1 MEPLLKNYFQKL
13 CRYIPMQKV
22 HRIIYL
28 FIVAVIALISV
39 LGIHN
44 LLVEKAIGGKP
55 VEAQL
60 ICTTIPNLSPEQL
73 STKGRQSYEKGSF
86 DEAIDCWQ
94 KAVAGY
100 RKLDNKTEL
109 VNNQINLA
117 QAEQALGFFPR
128 ACNTLLEI
136 YDEENCKT
144 LLQDEKKRN
153 DFFHKKL
160 VERAN
165 SPSKI
170 AGLHSLGNVLRGL
183 GELNLSHEILLSLS
197 QDKSQ
202 PQKQA
207 PIWLDLGNTR
217 RALSNKEQDLY
228 YRSQEQQNLICT
240 IINAYTATKAYEEA
254 DKMAEGERDSNLPS
268 PFNTKLQSQLNQLS
282 LVLDLQDWRNN
293 RLNKQTKDEQDILNQ
308 LFSQN
313 RLSLAFK
320 TKKCWDRLKL
330 GQSSAKSINEISKW
344 LLENQLSEQNL
355 LIQLPYIDNL
365 QQQIDKLPVTHAAL
379 FTRLNF
385 AKNLIRIKN
394 VPPAKIEQFLKA
406 SIKQAENL
414 HDSKTESYGYG
425 YLGELS
431 EKRGKLELGKGNF
444 ELATENFELAK
455 ENTKK
460 ALLIAQSLELAS
472 ETQYLWEWQLGRIY
486 KYQIPARTQA
496 QTKELQQESLNN
508 LYAAREIYQRAY
520 LTLQSMRRELVAGN
534 PDATFSFQNDI
545 ESVYREYVSLLL
557 WDDDPSQEY
566 LFKAREVIASLQA
579 VEVEN
584 FLRVAC
590 PENNVEQID
599 TIVDQE
605 APNTAFL
612 YPIRLED
619 RIEVIVKLPNDVTS
633 KSSKKGELKHYRE
646 LISNQADFEERIR
659 QFQRDLEEE
668 YTFEDVKKE
677 GKKMYDLLLKGV
689 EQFIKKNTNINT
701 LVFALDTNLRNIPLS
716 ALVIDDTTNPP
727 TYLIDKYAVALA
739 PRLEIPTRRN
749 IQNKTLSVLAAGLT
763 QPDPNKYQQF
773 PEYLQQF
780 GILRFATKEI
790 ETIEKISRSQISL
803 SKLLDENFNTEQFER
818 KVNTSIF
825 QILHL
830 ATHGQ
835 FSSSPENTF
844 LLASDKPIVVNEIGN
859 IFRRQAQNQPE
870 PIELIVLSA
879 CETATGDQRATLG
892 ISGVGVRAG
901 ARSAIASLWTL
912 DDQVSVE
919 FTEKLYEQLLNPK
932 LTKAEALQKAQ
943 QELRKLPGRQHPR
956 YWAPYI
962 LLGNWL

>member
-1 MEPLLKNYFQKL
+1 
-13 CRYIPMQKV
+13 MQKV

-39 LGIHN
+39 LGINN
-44 LLVEKAIGGKP
+44 LLVEKAIGSEP
-55 VEAQL
+55 AAQL
-60 ICTTIPNLSPEQL
+60 ICTITPNQSPEQL
-73 STKGRQSYEKGSF
+73 STKGRQSYENGSF
-86 DEAIDCWQ
+86 YEAIDCWQ

-100 RKLDNKTEL
+100 RKLDNKTET

-136 YDEENCKT
+136 YNEENCKK
-144 LLQDEKKRN
+144 LLQDEEKRN
-153 DFFHKKL
+153 DFFQKKL

-183 GELNLSHEILLSLS
+183 GELNLSHKILLLS

-202 PQKQA
+202 PQEQA

-217 RALSNKEQDLY
+217 RALSNKEQDLHN
-228 YRSQEQQNLICT
+228 RSQEQQNLICT
-240 IINAYTATKAYEEA
+240 IINAYAATGAYEEA
-254 DKMAEGERDSNLPS
+254 DKMAEGERDSNSPS
-268 PFNTKLQSQLNQLS
+268 PFNTKLQSQLNKLS
-282 LVLDLQDWRNN
+282 LVLDLQDWRND
-293 RLNKQTKDEQDILNQ
+293 RLNKQTKGKQDVLNQ

-313 RLSLAFK
+313 KISLALK
-320 TKKCWDRLKL
+320 TKNCWDRLTL
-330 GQSSAKSINEISKW
+330 GQSSAKSINEIRTW
-344 LLENQLSEQNL
+344 LLDNQLSEQNL
-355 LIQLPYIDNL
+355 LIQLPHIDNL

-394 VPPAKIEQFLKA
+394 VPPKKIEQFLKA

-425 YLGELS
+425 YLGELY
-431 EKRGKLELGKGNF
+431 EKRGKLELDKENF
-444 ELATENFELAK
+444 ELAKENFELAK

-486 KYQIPARTQA
+486 KYQISARTQA
-496 QTKELQQESLNN
+496 QTKELQQGSLNN

-545 ESVYREYVSLLL
+545 ESVYREYVNLLL
-557 WDDDPSQEY
+557 WDDNPSQEY

-579 VEVEN
+579 VEIEN

-599 TIVDQE
+599 TILDRE

-619 RIEVIVKLPNDVTS
+619 RIEVIVKLTNNVTN
-633 KSSKKGELKHYRE
+633 KSSEKEKLQHYRE
-646 LISNQADFEERIR
+646 SITDNFEEEIR

-668 YTFEDVKKE
+668 YTFEDVIKE
-677 GKKMYDLLLKGV
+677 GKKVYDLLLKGT
-689 EQFIKKNTNINT
+689 EKIIKDDQNIDT
-701 LVFALDTNLRNIPLS
+701 LVFALDTNLRNIPLG

-739 PRLEIPTRRN
+739 PRLEIPTSR
-749 IQNKTLSVLAAGLT
+749 KDKKLSILAAGLT
-763 QPDPNKYQQF
+763 ETDAEKYQKFSESFQR
-773 PEYLQQF
+773 F
-780 GILRFATKEI
+780 GKLRFAKKEI
-790 ETIEKISRSQISL
+790 EEIEKIGGSKIPF
-803 SKLLDENFNTEQFER
+803 SKLVGSDFNTKNFQE
-818 KVNTSIF
+818 KVDNSIF
-825 QILHL
+825 RILHL

-844 LLASDKPIVVNEIGN
+844 ILASDKPIVVNEIGN

-879 CETATGDQRATLG
+879 CETAAGDQRATLG

-901 ARSAIASLWTL
+901 ARSAIASLWTV
-912 DDQVSVE
+912 DDEISVD
-919 FTEKLYEQLLNPK
+919 FTRKLYEQLLMPEQ
-932 LTKAEALQKAQ
+932 TKARSLQKAQ
-943 QELRKLPGRQHPR
+943 IAFRGSRDKGYKHPR